1 MIPDTRGTSA
11 RAPASK
17 GIVEKINAD
26 TRIVIENDRDSSESN
41 LRAKAMPRS
50 PASGLD
56 ERIVVPGLV
65 ANHIKRFDHTI
76 CVCLRDA
83 FTSVSRRL
91 ELADVG
97 AEFFPYSE
105 LKHTW
110 KRNGGSLSF
119 KISDYMLDAPEEV
132 LESLAWYLLCRAM
145 GRECPRIRATRYLD
159 YARSRELWEPK
170 KDLYMRR
177 SRSLTFVPQ
186 GAARDLR
193 EVFDYVNTFYFS
205 GKVQSP
211 ILAWA
216 SESPRRRLGFY
227 LAPLNLLAANTVMD
241 SERVPRYVLE
251 FVVFHELLHQV
262 NAGDGRGI
270 RRVRHDAEF
279 RNQERAFSHYD
290 DAERWLAKLVR
301 ERRPLKT

>member
-1 MIPDTRGTSA
+1 MVSDIRGTSA
-11 RAPASK
+11 RASASK
-17 GIVEKINAD
+17 EIVEKISAD
-26 TRIVIENDRDSSESN
+26 ARIVIENDRDSSESN
-41 LRAKAMPRS
+41 LRAEGMPRS

-56 ERIVVPGLV
+56 KRIVVPGLV
-65 ANHIKRFDHTI
+65 ANHIKRFGHTI

-83 FTSVSRRL
+83 FASVSRRL

-110 KRNGGSLSF
+110 KSNGGALSF
-119 KISDYMLDAPEEV
+119 KISDYMMDAPEEV
-132 LESLAWYLLCRAM
+132 LESLAWYLLCRAT
-145 GRECPRIRATRYLD
+145 GRECPKIRATRYLN
-159 YARSRELWEPK
+159 YARSGELWEPK

-177 SRSLTFVPQ
+177 SRSLTFVPR

-193 EVFDYVNTFYFS
+193 EVFDYVNSFYFS
-205 GKVQSP
+205 GKIQNP

-227 LAPLNLLAANTVMD
+227 LAPLNLLAANRVMD

-251 FVVFHELLHQV
+251 FVVFHELLHHV

-270 RRVRHDAEF
+270 RRVHHDAEF
-279 RNQERAFSHYD
+279 RNQERTFSHYH
-290 DAERWLAKLVR
+290 DAERWLRKLVR